1 MRITSLESDLKDM
14 ENEKE
19 QKILE
24 LNTIQQENRDVK
36 REVLQLKDQLDERFV
51 M

>member
-1 MRITSLESDLKDM
+1 MRITNLECDLKDM

-36 REVLQLKDQLDERFV
+36 REALQLRDQLDERFV